1 MELGLTACGVAY
13 RLRAF
18 PLEIALDPGSLKVV
32 QTIEC
37 SGEILSIAEW
47 AKELGLTHQRIRQ
60 RLERY
65 PVHVALSGI
74 KNKGRRGAMYT
85 YTLGGKTQTLNEWA
99 KELGLPSYTLY
110 ERLRIAGEKA
120 LDSNYKPNRGK
131 YMFRGRRQTL
141 MAWAKELGV
150 SAPALYQRLRKVGR
164 RPWTQTTNQSE
175 ANTRLAAG
183 RKR

>member
-1 MELGLTACGVAY
+1 MAERRLITWHGRTQSLRAWSKEVGLNYGTVLGRFRLGIQAPDQLFGAGPPQHPRSNKYTCGGKTLTVKEWAMELGLTACGVAY

-85 YTLGGKTQTLNEWA
+85 
-99 KELGLPSYTLY
+99 
-110 ERLRIAGEKA
+110 
-120 LDSNYKPNRGK
+120 
-131 YMFRGRRQTL
+131 
-141 MAWAKELGV
+141 
-150 SAPALYQRLRKVGR
+150 
-164 RPWTQTTNQSE
+164 
-175 ANTRLAAG
+175 
-183 RKR
+183 